1 MRYCWRIMLAT
12 VVGLLSI
19 GPVHATT
26 GAANGWGDSAAES
39 QPVQQKAKVAQAA
52 APSTDS
58 APARSEPTTSA
69 PAQPADE
76 NYKWLIKSPPQRDK
90 QGDDQGYKWA
100 IPAAA
105 AADKSASSEKQA
117 GSSEAKADGKPDA
130 GKKSTSYYRPANSYA
145 TNPDS
150 DPPRYVRRLSETGI
164 EAFKDINWLDIGFEF
179 RTRYE
184 MRRDDFRRVEAGY
197 DNPFFLRSRAYLG
210 IREILDPFRFTIE
223 FQDSRVYNNRFPTT
237 DQENNPYDLIQGYG
251 ELYFK
256 NALGVDDRKQNR
268 PIRFRAGRMAYE
280 TLDRRFI
287 ARNEWRN
294 TTNSFEG
301 FRINLGREAN
311 DWEIDLWGL
320 QPVRRLQ
327 REFDEANDHLWFYGA
342 IGHWRRWSDII
353 TLQPYYMG
361 QMQTAD
367 PIGHTATNRLDRE
380 IYMPSMRAYGLIG
393 NTGLD
398 FDVNFSYQL
407 GTHGNER
414 HNAYGYTTEVG
425 YKFKHPWKPRLTG
438 FYGYATGDRNP
449 NDGENNRFD
458 RFFGFARP
466 WSSDHYVIYENIKHP
481 RIRFDFQPA
490 QKLGIEASYAWF
502 WLASSTDRLFDTFD
516 GNISVVRDPGF
527 NRDRTGRSGDEV
539 GNGVELRL
547 RYQIDP
553 RINTILGYSHFI
565 AGDFIKNR
573 MAAHPEE
580 ITQRGGSSDFVYVE
594 VVITAFK

>member
-1 MRYCWRIMLAT
+1 VTYCWRIVLAT
-12 VVGLLSI
+12 VFGLLPI
-19 GPVHATT
+19 GPVQA
-26 GAANGWGDSAAES
+26 GSGSSGGPANGPAAE
-39 QPVQQKAKVAQAA
+39 PPIARRPADWVAEAT
-52 APSTDS
+52 APRADS
-58 APARSEPTTSA
+58 APATSEPAA
-69 PAQPADE
+69 PTKSSDD
-76 NYKWLIKSPPQRDK
+76 NYKWLIKSPPQRDQ

-100 IPAAA
+100 IPAA
-105 AADKSASSEKQA
+105 DKSAASEKPG
-117 GSSEAKADGKPDA
+117 GSSDAKPDT
-130 GKKSTSYYRPANSYA
+130 GKKSTSYYRPASSYA

-184 MRRDDFRRVEAGY
+184 MRRDDFRRVEAGF

-210 IREILDPFRFTIE
+210 IREILDPFRFGVE
-223 FQDSRVYNNRFPTT
+223 FQDSRVYNNRFQTT

-256 NALGVDDRKQNR
+256 NALGEDDRKQNR

-301 FRINLGREAN
+301 FRLNLGREAN

-327 REFDEANDHLWFYGA
+327 TKFDEANDHLWFYGA
-342 IGHWRRWSDII
+342 IGHWRKWSDII

-361 QMQTAD
+361 QKQTAD
-367 PIGHTATNRLDRE
+367 PSGHTATNRLDRE
-380 IYMPSMRAYGLIG
+380 IHMPSLRGYGLIG
-393 NTGLD
+393 TTGLD
-398 FDVNFSYQL
+398 FDVNFSYQF
-407 GTHGNER
+407 GTNGSER
-414 HNAYGYTTEVG
+414 LAAYGYTTEVG
-425 YKFKHPWKPRLTG
+425 YKFKQHPWKPRLAG

-466 WSSDHYVIYENIKHP
+466 WSSDHYIIYENIKHP
-481 RIRFDFQPA
+481 RVRFDLQPS

-527 NRDRTGRSGDEV
+527 NRDRTGRSGDYV
-539 GNGVELRL
+539 GSGVELRV

-553 RINTILGYSHFI
+553 RINTVVGYSHFI
-565 AGDFIKNR
+565 AGEFIKNR

-580 ITQRGGSSDFVYVE
+580 ITQRPGSSDFFYVE

>member
-1 MRYCWRIMLAT
+1 MRYWWRIMLAT
-12 VVGLLSI
+12 AVGLV
-19 GPVHATT
+19 PVAPTQADS
-26 GAANGWGDSAAES
+26 GAAPGPAAEPQTS
-39 QPVQQKAKVAQAA
+39 QQRAGRIAQAA
-52 APSTDS
+52 GPSADSALARS
-58 APARSEPTTSA
+58 APAEIA
-69 PAQPADE
+69 PAESGRAKLSDE
-76 NYKWLIKSPPQRDK
+76 NYKWLLKSPN
-90 QGDDQGYKWA
+90 QGDNQGYKWA

-105 AADKSASSEKQA
+105 ADKSAASEKPA
-117 GSSEAKADGKPDA
+117 GSSEATPNGD
-130 GKKSTSYYRPANSYA
+130 KKSTSYYRPANSYA

-150 DPPRYVRRLSETGI
+150 DPPRYVRRLSQTGI

-184 MRRDDFRRVEAGY
+184 MRHDDFRRVEGGF

-210 IREILDPFRFTIE
+210 IREILDPLRFAVE
-223 FQDSRVYNNRFPTT
+223 FQDSRVYNNRFQTT

-256 NALGVDDRKQNR
+256 NALGEDDRKQNR
-268 PIRFRAGRMAYE
+268 PVRFRAGRMAYE

-361 QMQTAD
+361 QMQSAD
-367 PIGHTATNRLDRE
+367 PIGHTANNRLDRE
-380 IYMPSMRAYGLIG
+380 IHMPSLRGYGLIG

-407 GTHGNER
+407 GTNGTER

-425 YKFKHPWKPRLTG
+425 YKFKHPWKPRLSG

-553 RINTILGYSHFI
+553 RINTVIGYSHFI

-580 ITQRGGSSDFVYVE
+580 ITQRPGFSDFFYVE
-594 VVITAFK
+594 VLITAFK